1 MTAVDFMVDI
11 AGDPKSPW
19 NVSASRAFAVYL
31 IEKTGCD
38 DTSEMQKAIEK
49 AFNSRIKSLKS
60 RWKRDMLPQAAKV
73 AERSKHNRKQH
84 KYQLFQHRHEIVKLY
99 DPLKKHLEVMDALG
113 ADRMSSDESSFDSN
127 TGQTTYT
134 VIKPSWWH
142 PDIHHWLKVFDD
154 LHHRNHINAF
164 ILNKRGM
171 FTHICT
177 GSQKVRQ
184 AQYAPPGLP
193 VNAYDPSWL
202 QSKTPLLLKHEL
214 CPKEE
219 PYSFNHSPEVI
230 AYVSS

>member
-1 MTAVDFMVDI
+1 TAADFMVDI

-19 NVSASRAFAVYL
+19 NVSASQAFTVYL
-31 IEKTGCD
+31 IEKTGHD
-38 DTSEMQKAIEK
+38 NTSEMRKAIEK
-49 AFNSRIKSLKS
+49 AFNGRVKSLKS

-73 AERSKHNRKQH
+73 AERSKHNHKQC
-84 KYQLFQHRHEIVKLY
+84 KYQLFQRCCEIVKLY

-113 ADRMSSDESSFDSN
+113 ADRMSSDESSFDPH

-142 PDIHHWLKVFDD
+142 PDIHHWLKAFDD

-184 AQYAPPGLP
+184 VQYAPPGLP
-193 VNAYDPSWL
+193 VNAYDPNWL
-202 QSKTPLLLKHEL
+202 QSKTPPFIETQVAPQRRSIWL
-214 CPKEE
+214 
-219 PYSFNHSPEVI
+219 
-230 AYVSS
+230 